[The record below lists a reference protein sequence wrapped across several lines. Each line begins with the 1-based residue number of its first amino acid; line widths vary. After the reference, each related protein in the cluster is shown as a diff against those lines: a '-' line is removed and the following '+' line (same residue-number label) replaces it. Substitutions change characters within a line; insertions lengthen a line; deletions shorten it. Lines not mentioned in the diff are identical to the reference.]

1 MISSSAKY
9 KYSQEALNAEALE
22 SRPTVANVAPQIEKG
37 LLLPAADQDLTL
49 IAYRLDGSPIYH
61 SVFTPAALAPLI
73 ERGVLLPA
81 VERAFPVIAY
91 YPDGSPIQQGRDEEG
106 HNWWDVCD
114 CDDCFQS
121 QQEAEYGIDPERECE
136 PKPREKC
143 PEKKE
148 RSKSKKKQYTYR
160 EMKELYDKG
169 DPSVGLL
176 GEPTGKFDFLVWYG
190 KPSTPVTPAVMPK
203 PSWSDTPEDED
214 PFSLPLS
221 GPGPLR
227 RILSEESS
235 IGILNSMPVP
245 KSLES
250 PSEESYDR
258 QFRQLT

>member
-1 MISSSAKY
+1 
-9 KYSQEALNAEALE
+9 
-22 SRPTVANVAPQIEKG
+22 
-37 LLLPAADQDLTL
+37 
-49 IAYRLDGSPIYH
+49 
-61 SVFTPAALAPLI
+61 
-73 ERGVLLPA
+73 
-81 VERAFPVIAY
+81 
-91 YPDGSPIQQGRDEEG
+91 
-106 HNWWDVCD
+106 
-114 CDDCFQS
+114 
-121 QQEAEYGIDPERECE
+121 
-136 PKPREKC
+136 
-143 PEKKE
+143 
-148 RSKSKKKQYTYR
+148 
-160 EMKELYDKG
+160 MKELYDKG

>member
-1 MISSSAKY
+1 MISSSAKS

-37 LLLPAADQDLTL
+37 LLLPAADQDFPL

-106 HNWWDVCD
+106 HIWWDVCD
-114 CDDCFQS
+114 CDDCFRS
-121 QQEAEYGIDPERECE
+121 QQEAEYGIELERECE

-143 PEKKE
+143 PEKKQ
-148 RSKSKKKQYTYR
+148 RSQSKKKQYTYR

-221 GPGPLR
+221 QLR
-227 RILSEESS
+227 KEI
-235 IGILNSMPVP
+235 
-245 KSLES
+245 
-250 PSEESYDR
+250 DR
-258 QFRQLT
+258 